1 MYCKNCGKEIDER
14 AFVCPYCGVQ
24 TGNNASAANNQTNVL
39 AIVGFVLAFLVPIA
53 GLICSVIGKRE
64 APKYGGNG
72 TGLATAGIAISIVEM
87 VLAVILIVIYVI
99 YVIVIVA
106 AATAGPSMWS

>member
-72 TGLATAGIAISIVEM
+72 TGLATAGIVISIVEL
-87 VLAVILIVIYVI
+87 VFIVIYI
-99 YVIVIVA
+99 IIFIAMFSA
-106 AATAGPSMWS
+106 AASGGYYY

>member
-1 MYCKNCGKEIDER
+1 MYCKNCGKVIDER

-53 GLICSVIGKRE
+53 GLICSIIGKRE

-72 TGLATAGIAISIVEM
+72 KGLATAGIVISIVEM
-87 VLAVILIVIYVI
+87 ALAVILIIIYIIVVVI
-99 YVIVIVA
+99 
-106 AATAGPSMWS
+106 AATAGLSMWS

>member
-64 APKYGGNG
+64 APKYDGNG

-87 VLAVILIVIYVI
+87 VLAVILTVI

-106 AATAGPSMWS
+106 ASTAGPSMWS

>member
-24 TGNNASAANNQTNVL
+24 TGNNASVANNQTNVL

-99 YVIVIVA
+99 VIVA

>member
-1 MYCKNCGKEIDER
+1 MYCKNCGKEIDDH

-99 YVIVIVA
+99 VIVIVA
-106 AATAGPSMWS
+106 ASTAGPSMWS

>member
-24 TGNNASAANNQTNVL
+24 TGNSAPAASDQTNVL
-39 AIVGFVLAFLVPIA
+39 AIVGFVLAFLIPIA

-99 YVIVIVA
+99 VIVIVA
-106 AATAGPSMWS
+106 ATTAGPSMWS